1 MLTAKEGGRDSFMS
15 NEGRQLGPIDF
26 RTNADRYRHWR
37 VDIDGDVAR
46 VTLDVAPEGG
56 QSHEYQLKLN
66 SYDLSVDIELY
77 DITQRLRFGHP
88 EVGAVVLTGGPERVF
103 CAGAN
108 IQMLAGSTHEHKV
121 NFCKFT
127 NETRLGIEDATEV
140 SHQTWIAAVNGTAA
154 GGGYELALACE
165 EIVLVDDRSSVVS
178 LPELPLLAVLP
189 GTGGLS
195 RVIDKR
201 HVRRDLA
208 DLFATRAEG
217 VKGDQAL
224 SWGLV
229 DLLAAPSIFEETVRT
244 RASEAAARSDRP
256 GGPGVTLNPLTREIG
271 GPRIS
276 YSSLDVEF
284 DRSLSVA
291 HFHVRGPAHDEP
303 ASGAQLLEKGDSAWI
318 LRLCRE
324 IDDAVLHLRFNE
336 PEIATWVFHSSGD
349 PSAVLAVEDVLD
361 SHSAHWLVREIRA
374 YWKRTFKRL
383 DTSARTVV
391 TLVEPGS
398 CFAGTLAEL
407 VLAADRSFI
416 FDGSPGEGLDPP
428 PSLTLTSA
436 NQTHFPMGNGLSRLE
451 ARYWGHDDD
460 LRTVVE
466 LTGKPLSGEEC
477 ASLGLV
483 TFALDELDWDDEVR
497 MTLEERS
504 SFSPDALTG
513 MEANLRF
520 VGPETMESKIFGRL
534 STWQNWIFLRPNAS
548 GPDGALRRY
557 GTGSRPTYDRKRV

>member
-1 MLTAKEGGRDSFMS
+1 MS

-26 RTNADRYRHWR
+26 RTSADRYRHWR
-37 VDIDGDVAR
+37 MEVAGVVSR

-56 QSHEYQLKLN
+56 QSDEYQLKLN

-77 DITQRLRFGHP
+77 DITQRLRFEHP
-88 EVGAVVLTGGPERVF
+88 EIGAVVLTGGQERVF

-154 GGGYELALACE
+154 GGGYELALACD
-165 EIVLVDDRSSVVS
+165 EIILVDDRSSVVS

-208 DLFATRAEG
+208 DLFATKAEG
-217 VKGDQAL
+217 VKGEQAL
-224 SWGLV
+224 AWRLV

-256 GGPGVTLNPLTREIG
+256 GGTGVTLNPLARDIDGT
-271 GPRIS
+271 RIS
-276 YSSLDVEF
+276 YSSLDIEL
-284 DRSLSVA
+284 DGSLSVA
-291 HFHVRGPAHDEP
+291 HFHIRGPTHDEP
-303 ASGAQLLEKGDSAWI
+303 ASGEQLLEKGDAAWI

-324 IDDAVLHLRFNE
+324 IDDAILHLRFNE
-336 PEIATWVFHSSGD
+336 PEIGTWVFRSRGD
-349 PSAVLAVEDVLD
+349 PSAVVAVEDALD
-361 SHSAHWLVREIRA
+361 SHREHWLVREIRA
-374 YWKRTFKRL
+374 YWKRAFKRL
-383 DTSARTVV
+383 DTSARTLV

-398 CFAGTLAEL
+398 CFAGTLAEF
-407 VLAADRSFI
+407 VLAADRSLI
-416 FDGSPGEGLDPP
+416 FEGSPGEGVQPP
-428 PSLTLTSA
+428 ACLMLTSA
-436 NQTHFPMGNGLSRLE
+436 NQTQFPMGNGLSRLE

-460 LRTVVE
+460 LQTVVD

-477 ASLGLV
+477 VNLGLV
-483 TFALDELDWDDEVR
+483 TFAFDELDWDDEVR
-497 MTLEERS
+497 ITLEERS

>member
-1 MLTAKEGGRDSFMS
+1 MS